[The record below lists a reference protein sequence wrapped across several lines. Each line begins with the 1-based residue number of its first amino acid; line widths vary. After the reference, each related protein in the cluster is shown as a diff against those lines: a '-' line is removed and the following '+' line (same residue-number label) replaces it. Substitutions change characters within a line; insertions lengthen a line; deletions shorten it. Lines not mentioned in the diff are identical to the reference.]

1 MQLRPMTR
9 AALAALLLAVH
20 ASVAAAGPWVLGPRE
35 YHASLGGSFFSAG
48 SGYDAAG
55 ERVALDGLLE
65 RRSIDAEVEF
75 SARRWLGMRLALP
88 IVSAT
93 ARDNG
98 SVTAPVTNT
107 GLGDLRVGLR
117 VPVLTGARALAVNLD
132 WQAPSGYNR
141 VLAPLVAD
149 QSWKAAG
156 SGLQALEASLQFG
169 TPVGARGFLQLG
181 GGARYEALLFGEF
194 FEDSDGNIDTSAVG
208 VDAAERDWA
217 MHITADAA
225 LGLWFTDR
233 LLVAGIYRGEFAQS
247 TGRIVDGPNGLAPLE
262 MTSHLAGSRVS
273 YHLDDRLEVFAGSWH
288 SPGGENV
295 LHLDQFYAGLGWR
308 ATRLHRSQGFLGS
321 ARRP

>member
-1 MQLRPMTR
+1 MTR
-9 AALAALLLAVH
+9 AALAALLLVTC

-55 ERVALDGLLE
+55 ERVPLGGLLE
-65 RRSIDAEVEF
+65 RRTIETEVEF

-93 ARDNG
+93 ARYNG
-98 SVTAPVTNT
+98 SAAAPLTNT

-117 VPVLTGARALAVNLD
+117 IPVLTGARALAVNLD

-149 QSWKAAG
+149 DAWKGAG
-156 SGLQALEASLQFG
+156 SGLQKVEASLQLG
-169 TPVGARGFLQLG
+169 LPVGQRGFLQLG
-181 GGARYEALLFGEF
+181 GGYRHEGLVFGGR
-194 FEDSDGNIDTSAVG
+194 DGADDLTTPAV
-208 VDAAERDWA
+208 DDPARDWA
-217 MHITADAA
+217 DHLTADAA

-233 LLVAGIYRGEFAQS
+233 LLVTGLYRGEYAGA
-247 TGRIVDGPNGLAPLE
+247 TGRVIDNGSGPVALE
-262 MTSHLAGSRVS
+262 ITSHLAGSRVS
-273 YHLDDRLEVFAGSWH
+273 YHIDERLDVFAGSWH

-308 ATRLHRSQGFLGS
+308 STRLHRSQGPLGS